1 LGHGVSLSSRGS
13 GRLVTR
19 LDTPPSS
26 HRHHPDS
33 AIAHGEE
40 ALAWHGRRITDVL
53 ITDVKLPGGID
64 GWQIAEHCRATLS
77 DSAMNLAKLYQ

>member
-1 LGHGVSLSSRGS
+1 MVDALREEEYEVIHVA
-13 GRLVTR
+13 
-19 LDTPPSS
+19 D
-26 HRHHPDS
+26 
-33 AIAHGEE
+33 GEK

-77 DSAMNLAKLYQ
+77 DSAMNLAKLYGRPPRPRYLSGA